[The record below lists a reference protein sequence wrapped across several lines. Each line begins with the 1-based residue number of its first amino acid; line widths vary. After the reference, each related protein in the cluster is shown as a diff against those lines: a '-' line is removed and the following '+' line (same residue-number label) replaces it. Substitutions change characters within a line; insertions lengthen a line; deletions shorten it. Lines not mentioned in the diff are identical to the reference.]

1 MIVQTFEIN
10 YPDLSNVEELNEIYR
25 ILVKTT
31 ISEISEQIEF
41 GAISTKMKVCVS

>member
-10 YPDLSNVEELNEIYR
+10 YPDLSKEEELNEIYR

-31 ISEISEQIEF
+31 IVKLASR
-41 GAISTKMKVCVS
+41 